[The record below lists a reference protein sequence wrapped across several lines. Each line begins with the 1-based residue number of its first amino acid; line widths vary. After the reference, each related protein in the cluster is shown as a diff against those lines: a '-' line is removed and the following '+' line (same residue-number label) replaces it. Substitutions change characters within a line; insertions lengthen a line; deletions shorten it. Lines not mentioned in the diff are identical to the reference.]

1 MKGKR
6 VESGLEVS
14 AFRLARHHLAG
25 KAPAEPSAI
34 CHDVCGIQAQ
44 VMSAAE
50 IALWARN
57 HELTRP
63 AIHSALWESRTLVKT
78 ALMRG
83 TLHLV
88 AAKDFPIYIAA
99 LRTSRVRQALQIMAR
114 YGVSENEARAVGEAV
129 IEMLCGGPM
138 TRKEL
143 TRQVLA
149 LGIAGKKSRPWF
161 EQSSWGV
168 MRLPMTEGLVCYGPN
183 RGPEVALIRTDRWLG
198 GQKPVGE
205 QEALR
210 ILIRRYLSAYGPAD
224 SRDFSKW
231 SGLPASEVRPIWHS
245 LEKDFIVVDIPGM
258 RGFMLREDAK
268 ALGNRDPECGV
279 LRLLPSFDAYMLG
292 HFEKQHLVEARYYKR
307 VFRDQWWISPAILLD
322 GRVIGT
328 WATARGKKNTV
339 FTAEPFEKLSKSNRA
354 RIEAEVASLAR
365 FLQTPYEIKWEA

>member
-1 MKGKR
+1 MNGKR
-6 VESGLEVS
+6 VASGLEVS

-25 KAPAEPSAI
+25 KVPAEPSAI

-57 HELTRP
+57 HELARP

-88 AAKDFPIYIAA
+88 AARDFPLYIAA

-114 YGVSENEARAVGEAV
+114 YGVSENDARAVGEAV
-129 IEMLCGGPM
+129 IEMLRGGPM
-138 TRKEL
+138 TRRDL
-143 TRQVLA
+143 TKQVLA
-149 LGIAGKKSRPWF
+149 LGIAGKKARPWF

-168 MRLPMTEGLVCYGPN
+168 FRLPMTEGLVCYGPS
-183 RGPEVALIRTDRWLG
+183 RGQEVALVRTDQWLG
-198 GQKPVGE
+198 GQKQVGE
-205 QEALR
+205 QEAVR

-245 LEKDFIVVDIPGM
+245 LDKASCFVKM
-258 RGFMLREDAK
+258 RKRWGIETRSAACCACCR
-268 ALGNRDPECGV
+268 ALTPFC
-279 LRLLPSFDAYMLG
+279 
-292 HFEKQHLVEARYYKR
+292 
-307 VFRDQWWISPAILLD
+307 W
-322 GRVIGT
+322 VI
-328 WATARGKKNTV
+328 
-339 FTAEPFEKLSKSNRA
+339 SKSNIWWRHA
-354 RIEAEVASLAR
+354 TTSGSFETNGGFHLRSSSMAGSSGLGQLLVGRRTLSLASSR
-365 FLQTPYEIKWEA
+365 SRNCRSPIARGSKRKWKAWRGFSRRPTKSN